1 MVGGKNERVPRSIHV
16 TPDIRGRRLT
26 ADLGASEWQAMP
38 LKSRD
43 KIELQKVDAFFELR
57 REEFLKGL
65 EEPRLVSPA
74 P

>member
-1 MVGGKNERVPRSIHV
+1 
-16 TPDIRGRRLT
+16 
-26 ADLGASEWQAMP
+26 MP

-65 EEPRLVSPA
+65 EEPRQVNPG

>member
-1 MVGGKNERVPRSIHV
+1 MICTRTSCFTRLSMLGV
-16 TPDIRGRRLT
+16 TMNM
-26 ADLGASEWQAMP
+26 GASEWQAMP

-65 EEPRLVSPA
+65 EEPRQVYPG